1 MASPFVAEIK
11 MFGGNFA
18 PRGYSFCNGQLI
30 PIAQNT
36 ALFSL
41 IGTFYGGNGQTTFAL
56 PNMQNNAPMH
66 QGNGPGLTP
75 RVIGESGGSSTVT
88 LLSTQMPQ
96 HGHTAGASTAAAGD
110 STPNNEGFGANGRG
124 RPQLYAG
131 TAPTIPMA
139 PTNQTGGGQPH
150 NNRQPYLGVTFI
162 IAVQGIFP
170 PRN

>member
-41 IGTFYGGNGQTTFAL
+41 IGTFYGGNGATKVGL
-56 PNMQNNAPMH
+56 PKKQKKTPLAP
-66 QGNGPGLTP
+66 GNGPGVKP
-75 RVIGESGGSSTVT
+75 RGGGETRGGATVT

>member
-1 MASPFVAEIK
+1 MSSPFVGEIK
-11 MFGGNFA
+11 MFAGNFA
-18 PRGYSFCNGQLI
+18 PRGYSLCNGQLI

-41 IGTFYGGNGQTTFAL
+41 IGTFYGGNGTSTFAL

-75 RVIGESGGSSTVT
+75 RVIGENGGSSNVT

-96 HGHTAGASTAAAGD
+96 HNHNAGASTAAAGD
-110 STPNNEGFGANGRG
+110 TTPNAETFGTNGRG
-124 RPQLYAG
+124 RPALYTS
-131 TAPTIPMA
+131 TAPTITMA
-139 PTNQTGGGQPH
+139 PTTTNGSNLPH

-170 PRN
+170 ARN

>member
-1 MASPFVAEIK
+1 MSSPFLGEIK
-11 MFGGNFA
+11 MFAGNFP
-18 PRGYSFCNGQLI
+18 PRGYSLCNGQLI
-30 PIAQNT
+30 PISQNT

-41 IGTFYGGNGQTTFAL
+41 LGTFYGGNGTTTFAL

-75 RVIGESGGSSTVT
+75 RVIGETGGSSNVT

-96 HGHTAGASTAAAGD
+96 HNHTAGASTAAAGD
-110 STPNNEGFGANGRG
+110 TTPNTETFGTNGRG
-124 RPQLYAG
+124 RPPLYASA
-131 TAPTIPMA
+131 APSIAMA
-139 PTNQTGGGQPH
+139 PTTNNGGNLPH

-170 PRN
+170 SRN